1 MTDRVQPH
9 NLTLIL
15 PTEVE
20 PVETTKLSSKGQ
32 VIIPKHIRESHR
44 WDTGLELQVIEFE
57 GGILLKPKA
66 PFEQTNIADVAGCLQ
81 YSGPKKTDENIQE
94 VMKQAVRKVWRDSD

>member
-1 MTDRVQPH
+1 MQPH

-15 PTEVE
+15 PAEVA

-44 WDTGLELQVIEFE
+44 WDTGLELQVIEFD
-57 GGILLKPKA
+57 GDILLKPKA
-66 PFEQTNIADVAGCLQ
+66 AFEQTTIDDVAGCLHSIAALKNGRKH
-81 YSGPKKTDENIQE
+81 SGRNKASGKESL
-94 VMKQAVRKVWRDSD
+94 A

>member
-1 MTDRVQPH
+1 MRPH

-15 PTEVE
+15 PAEVA

-44 WDTGLELQVIEFE
+44 WDTGLELQVIEFK

-66 PFEQTNIADVAGCLQ
+66 PFERINIDDIAGFLQ

-94 VMKQAVRKVWRDSD
+94 AMRQAARKVWRDSD